1 VRKACLFAAVLLVV
15 APLQRAAAQTGV
27 DSAAIRQTALDYAE
41 GWYTG
46 DAARMERALHPDLAK
61 RMVETGSNGRSHLDQ
76 MGALELVQI
85 TRGGGGSSTPQ
96 GRRRAE
102 VRILDVYR
110 GAASVRVEMSDW
122 VDYLHLARF
131 NGRWVIVNALWEET
145 PASP

>member
-15 APLQRAAAQTGV
+15 APPQRAAAQTSV

-61 RMVETGSNGRSHLDQ
+61 RMVETGANGRSHLDQ

-85 TRGGGGSSTPQ
+85 TRGGGGSRTPQ
-96 GRRRAE
+96 DRRRAE

-110 GAASVRVEMSDW
+110 SAASVRVTMSDW
-122 VDYLHLARF
+122 VDYLHIARF
-131 NGRWVIVNALWEET
+131 NGRWVIVNALWEEN
-145 PASP
+145 PPSP